1 MSSKAPPAPKTLSPR
16 AASFWKSLV
25 PRRCASPERLLLLE
39 AALEALDRA
48 DAALEIL
55 SRDGLTYTTETTK
68 AVHAHPMLKVEADA
82 RRTLVRL
89 WLALGL
95 DHDLD
100 LDPPPHGGHSFDPL
114 PPQLRFPSAAD

>member
-1 MSSKAPPAPKTLSPR
+1 LSPR

-48 DAALEIL
+48 DTALEIL
-55 SRDGLTYTTETTK
+55 NRDGLTYTTETMK

-82 RRTLVRL
+82 RRTFVRL

-95 DHDLD
+95 DHDSD
-100 LDPPPHGGHSFDPL
+100 FDPPRDGGEVEESPFAPL
-114 PPQLRFPSAAD
+114 HFPRPTAG